1 LDVVMGALAYGM
13 LVLSLLSAP
22 VAAAPVDLPATL
34 LSADGDRV
42 IATTVVPDDV
52 RKVGEVR
59 LVARGEATV
68 VQTLLATKVLN
79 RVVGEIRTKEEGNWP
94 PGSAGR
100 ESMERYLSALFR
112 TADALVARRESGD
125 AGERRLRLLIE
136 FVASPEAA
144 GVLVGEF
151 TGDEVDGHI
160 TPTARRPM
168 ETIALPRA
176 YVLRNMRLILA
187 DAFHVPEAEIG
198 KLGPLGVIAAAP

>member
-1 LDVVMGALAYGM
+1 MGALAYGM

-22 VAAAPVDLPATL
+22 VAAAPADLPATL
-34 LSADGDRV
+34 LAADGDRV

-94 PGSAGR
+94 PGSAER

-112 TADALVARRESGD
+112 TADALAARRESGA

-136 FVASPEAA
+136 FVASPDAA
-144 GVLVGEF
+144 GVIVGEF

-187 DAFHVPEAEIG
+187 DAFHVPVAEIG